1 MSPRFAGSGAGT
13 GGNTG
18 VSANAPASR
27 EPRPP
32 QAVVPRKQVLSY
44 ITGNIG
50 MNLLY
55 QSVAV
60 YLLYFYTDV
69 FGLTAAAAGSVL
81 LIARIIDLV
90 ADPAIGVAIDR
101 TRSRWGKFRPY
112 LLFGP
117 LPLGALA
124 VLCFTAP
131 GLGDGMKL
139 LYATVV
145 YSLFSI
151 AYAVVNVA
159 YASMLPALSRDYYQR
174 GSISGYRELAGTV
187 AILAVNAGTL
197 LFVHQFGTEKVG
209 FPVVMA
215 IYALVTVFTL
225 IVVFAGTKGIGD
237 GSPESSPS
245 ASPHPSLRAQMKTLS
260 GNRPLFRVL
269 AFNFASTLAA
279 GIHLSA
285 MVFFFKYNLG
295 RDDLFPLFQL
305 VSTLAMFAAM
315 AAVPALIRMTG
326 KRSATITAQVITI
339 LGLAGLFFLPHQI
352 AWVFVLGSVASAGF
366 GITRSIIWGVI
377 PDTVEYGEWKSGHRA
392 EGIVY
397 AAFIGMEKL
406 GSAVSGII
414 TGLVLS
420 LAGFVANTTQTSGAE
435 FGVLLLITAVPI
447 VATLA
452 VIGVMK
458 NYRLD
463 GRNFE
468 QIVADLRSRPQRL

>member
-1 MSPRFAGSGAGT
+1 MSPHVTEAGT
-13 GGNTG
+13 DA
-18 VSANAPASR
+18 SASP
-27 EPRPP
+27 PLPP
-32 QAVVPRKQVLSY
+32 QVPPSAVPRKQVLSY

-81 LIARIIDLV
+81 LIARIIDLF

-159 YASMLPALSRDYYQR
+159 YASMLPSLSGDYYQR
-174 GSISGYRELAGTV
+174 SSISGYRELTGTV

-197 LFVHQFGTEKVG
+197 LFVRQFGSEKVG
-209 FPVVMA
+209 FPVVMGA
-215 IYALVTVFTL
+215 YALVAALTL
-225 IVVFAGTKGIGD
+225 VIVFAGTKGIGD
-237 GSPESSPS
+237 GTGDGSAEPAPS
-245 ASPHPSLRAQMKTLS
+245 GPAPSLRSQLKTLS

-269 AFNFASTLAA
+269 AFNFSSTLAA

-285 MVFFFKYNLG
+285 MVYFFKYNLD
-295 RDDLFPLFQL
+295 RDGMFPLFQL
-305 VSTLAMFAAM
+305 VSTLVMFAAM
-315 AAVPALIRMTG
+315 VGVPYLVRTTG
-326 KRSATITAQVITI
+326 KRSATITAQVVTI
-339 LGLAGLFFLPHQI
+339 LGLGGLFFLHDKI
-352 AWVFVLGSVASAGF
+352 VWVFVLGSLASAGF
-366 GITRSIIWGVI
+366 GMTRSIIWGVI

-406 GSAVSGII
+406 GSAVSGVI
-414 TGLVLS
+414 TGLILS
-420 LAGFVANTTQTSGAE
+420 VAGFVANTTQSSGAE
-435 FGVLLLITAVPI
+435 FGVLLLITVVPI
-447 VATLA
+447 LATFT
-452 VIGVMK
+452 VIGVMR

-463 GRNFE
+463 GEHFDR
-468 QIVADLRSRPQRL
+468 IVTDLRARQ

>member
-1 MSPRFAGSGAGT
+1 MSPQVADTGAAAT
-13 GGNTG
+13 P
-18 VSANAPASR
+18 SQAP
-27 EPRPP
+27 PR
-32 QAVVPRKQVLSY
+32 AVPRNQRLSY
-44 ITGNIG
+44 ITGNVG

-81 LIARIIDLV
+81 LIARIVDLIT
-90 ADPAIGVAIDR
+90 DPAIGVAVDR

-139 LYATVV
+139 LYATVI

-151 AYAVVNVA
+151 AYAVVNIA
-159 YASMLPALSRDYYQR
+159 YASMLPALTGDYYQR
-174 GSISGYRELAGTV
+174 SAISGYRELAGTV
-187 AILAVNAGTL
+187 AILTVNAGTL
-197 LFVHQFGTEKVG
+197 LFVRQFGSEKVG
-209 FPVVMA
+209 FPVVMGA
-215 IYALVTVFTL
+215 YALVAVLTL
-225 IVVFAGTKGIGD
+225 VIVFAGTKGIGERSPD
-237 GSPESSPS
+237 GA
-245 ASPHPSLRAQMKTLS
+245 ASGPGPSLRAQLRTLS
-260 GNRPLFRVL
+260 ANRPLYRVL
-269 AFNFASTLAA
+269 TYNFASTLAA

-285 MVFFFKYNLG
+285 MVYFFKYNLD
-295 RDDLFPLFQL
+295 RDGMFPLFQL
-305 VSTLAMFAAM
+305 VSTLVMFAAM
-315 AAVPALIRMTG
+315 VGVPSLVRRTG
-326 KRSATITAQVITI
+326 KRSATITAQVVTI
-339 LGLAGLFFLPHQI
+339 IGLAGLFLLHRQI
-352 AWVFVLGSVASAGF
+352 VWVFILGSLASAGF
-366 GITRSIIWGVI
+366 GMTRSIIWGVV

-397 AAFIGMEKL
+397 AAFIGVEKL
-406 GSAVSGII
+406 GSAASGII

-420 LAGFVANTTQTSGAE
+420 IAGFVANTTQTTGAE
-435 FGVLLLITAVPI
+435 FGVLLLITVVPI

-452 VIGVMK
+452 VIAVMR

-463 GRNFE
+463 GEQFD
-468 QIVADLRSRPQRL
+468 QIVTDLRSRPETPPR